1 MDYNKPNQK
10 EKLIKILKGIA
21 SINKRLDEF
30 NNAIN
35 KEGAYIMNDTT
46 DGGEYLLDSI
56 TNKERINGWSL
67 CKDSQLRLQFIIIC
81 FLS

>member
-46 DGGEYLLDSI
+46 YGGDFY
-56 TNKERINGWSL
+56 
-67 CKDSQLRLQFIIIC
+67 
-81 FLS
+81 